1 MTTEKRYEIL
11 NSLPTYGP
19 MYIPVSESGE
29 PFYSEG
35 FVVRF
40 NKTDGTN
47 WVANI
52 QPGFTDFKQIIEFE
66 HTHNLLVIACG
77 KCYLI
82 NPNYTK
88 PISVFGIG
96 YSKLFNFGNNRN
108 VLQDDT
114 GLTIIEP
121 DGSHWNTERI
131 SWDGIKVLTVDNNM
145 ISGLSFCPTNET
157 EEWDSFTYDLDTRKL
172 KGGSYNIYD
181 KKKWWK
187 LW

>member
-1 MTTEKRYEIL
+1 MPTEKRYEIL

-40 NKTDGTN
+40 QKTDGTY
-47 WVANI
+47 WVANFE
-52 QPGFTDFKQIIEFE
+52 PGFTDLEQIIEFE
-66 HTHNLLVIACG
+66 HTLNLLVIACG

-82 NPNYTK
+82 NLNYTK

-145 ISGLSFCPTNET
+145 ISGLSFLPHE
-157 EEWDSFTYDLDTRKL
+157 
-172 KGGSYNIYD
+172 
-181 KKKWWK
+181 
-187 LW
+187 